1 MKIVWRE
8 LQGAQRGY
16 YQRLSGLALVILVGL
31 GAVLYTEHH
40 GHIVTGMNNQFVWGL
55 PDVFSMFL
63 MLAAAGALSIA
74 LLASVFGK
82 TEFKPLAPL
91 SGVLAIAL
99 LIAGL
104 TLLMLDLG
112 RPDRVIVAMLNFN
125 PKSVLAWNLMLYS
138 GFVAFVALYVWTLL
152 EHRMNRYTPW
162 AIYFAFIWRI
172 ALTTGT
178 GSIYGFQVSRQA
190 FDSALLAP
198 MFIALSLSY
207 GLAVFVLVLLLACR
221 GNDCPLGD
229 AIMARLARLQ
239 VIFIGIGFY
248 FVLVYHLTNLYFTKR
263 FDFEQFILF
272 GSGIYSTLFWFGE
285 VLLGSIL
292 PFLLLLHPR
301 IGQMRQRIVA
311 ATALV
316 VFGGFAQLYVTIIGG
331 QAFPLVLFPGRQV
344 SSSFYDGVVNHYTPS
359 PPEWLLGFAGLAIAG
374 LIVMLALKVIGLLPD
389 RLDDAATEID
399 LARPALS
406 ST

>member
-8 LQGAQRGY
+8 LQGSPRSY
-16 YQRLSGLALVILVGL
+16 YQLLTGLALVVLLGL
-31 GAVLYTEHH
+31 AAVLYTEHH

-91 SGVLAIAL
+91 SGLLAIAL
-99 LIAGL
+99 LMAGL

-125 PKSVLAWNLMLYS
+125 PTSVLAWNLMLYS
-138 GFVAFVALYVWTLL
+138 GFVGFVALYVWTLL

-162 AIYFAFIWRI
+162 AISFAFIWRI

-207 GLAVFVLVLLLACR
+207 GLAVFVLVLMLACR

-229 AIMARLARLQ
+229 AMMARLARLQ
-239 VIFIGIGFY
+239 VIFIGVAFY
-248 FVLVYHLTNLYFTKR
+248 FVLVYHLTHLYFAKHY
-263 FDFEQFILF
+263 DFERFILF
-272 GSGIYSTLFWFGE
+272 EGGIYSTLFWLGE

-292 PFLLLLHPR
+292 PFLLLLHPK
-301 IGQMRQRIVA
+301 IGQMRQRVVA

-316 VFGGFAQLYVTIIGG
+316 VAGGFAQLYVTIIGA
-331 QAFPLVLFPGRQV
+331 QAFPLVLFPGREV
-344 SSSFYDGVVNHYTPS
+344 SSSFYDGVINSYTPS
-359 PPEWLLGFAGLAIAG
+359 LIEWLLGFGGLAIAG
-374 LIVMLALKVIGLLPD
+374 LIVMIALKVLGFLPN
-389 RLDDAATEID
+389 RLDDAALEAS
-399 LARPALS
+399 LAKPALGF
-406 ST
+406 T